1 MNETAKL
8 EGTVEDNPTAGALDA
23 IDDALGL
30 GGDDAPD
37 TEVSTPAVESDDADG
52 SNESEGEGGDEP
64 EVAEEGEAEPESEF
78 NEDGT
83 RKERNADGTFKKA
96 DASPKGKDPI
106 NDPIPK
112 DLKKETSERMQ
123 SLVKI
128 AKEVTAERDAARNDM
143 ATFVNGIQAT
153 GSSPEQYGEAL
164 SWLSLFNSPK
174 PEARMEAYKLVK
186 NVAERMATMLGIEHT
201 AADPLANHADL
212 REAVQKGQATLAMAR
227 EVARNRD
234 NAKFT
239 GEIQNTRLTAQQQQ
253 EQQQQEHTQ
262 AKADLNAFEAQ
273 MKLTDPLYDLK
284 RAQIVPILKLS
295 FQRIPRNQWAATF
308 KEAYASTK
316 VQPKGVAPKGKTPQP
331 LRANRN
337 PAGGQ
342 GRPAASALD
351 AMNAALNG
359 MAK

>member
-1 MNETAKL
+1 MNETVKTD
-8 EGTVEDNPTAGALDA
+8 EGAAGATTEGAIDA
-23 IDDALGL
+23 IDDVLGL
-30 GGDDAPD
+30 GGDGAD
-37 TEVSTPAVESDDADG
+37 TSTVEDTPANDAGEPG
-52 SNESEGEGGDEP
+52 SEGGDDEGAEP

-96 DASPKGKDPI
+96 DATPKAKDPI

-153 GSSPEQYGEAL
+153 GSTPEQYGEAL

-201 AADPLANHADL
+201 AADPLANHPDL
-212 REAVQKGQATLAMAR
+212 REAVAKGQATVAMAR

-253 EQQQQEHTQ
+253 EQQQQELNQ
-262 AKADLNAFEAQ
+262 AKSDLNAFETQ
-273 MKLTDPLYDLK
+273 MKLTDPLYELK
-284 RAQIVPILKLS
+284 KAQIVPLLKPV
-295 FQRIPRNQWAATF
+295 FQKIPRNQWAETF
-308 KEAYASTK
+308 KQAYANAK
-316 VQPKGVAPKGKTPQP
+316 VQPKGVAPKGKAPQP

>member
-1 MNETAKL
+1 MNETVKT
-8 EGTVEDNPTAGALDA
+8 EETPTAGAIDA

-30 GGDDAPD
+30 GGDDAD
-37 TEVSTPAVESDDADG
+37 TTTVE
-52 SNESEGEGGDEP
+52 ESETDVSGEPGGEGGDDEGTEGDEP

-83 RKERNADGTFKKA
+83 RKERNADGTFKKSEPTVKA
-96 DASPKGKDPI
+96 KDPI

-123 SLVKI
+123 SLIKI
-128 AKEVTAERDAARNDM
+128 AKEVTVERDKALTDM
-143 ATFVNGIQAT
+143 NTFVNGIQAT
-153 GSSPEQYGEAL
+153 GSTPEQYGEAL

-174 PEARMEAYKLVK
+174 PEARRQAYELVK

-201 AADPLANHADL
+201 ASDPLANYPDL
-212 REAVQKGQATLAMAR
+212 REAVAKGQATVAMAR

-234 NAKFT
+234 NQRFT
-239 GEIQNTRLTAQQQQ
+239 GEIQTTQQTAQQQQ
-253 EQQQQEHTQ
+253 QQQAQEHAQ
-262 AKADLNAFEAQ
+262 AKADLNTFETQ
-273 MKLTDPLYDLK
+273 MKMTDPLYDLK
-284 RAQIVPILKLS
+284 KAQLVPIMKTVFPTIPRSKWAETFKQAYAQI
-295 FQRIPRNQWAATF
+295 
-308 KEAYASTK
+308 K
-316 VQPKGVAPKGKTPQP
+316 VQPRGVAPKPKTPQP
-331 LRANRN
+331 LRANKN